1 MHHKLKKQHGRM
13 KIPAFASLKSG
24 YNVPSMGYGCDIF
37 IVFELIYK
45 AKYVLLLVSNDSD
58 KACLNS

>member
-1 MHHKLKKQHGRM
+1 M